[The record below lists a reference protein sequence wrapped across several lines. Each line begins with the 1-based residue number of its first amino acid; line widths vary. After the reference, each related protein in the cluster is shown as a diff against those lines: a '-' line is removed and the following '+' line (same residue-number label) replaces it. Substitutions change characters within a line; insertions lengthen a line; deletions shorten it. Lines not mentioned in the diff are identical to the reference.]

1 MGWFFAN
8 WDSHKIAVNQD
19 IVDML
24 MNEGLSGYFE
34 PNEGWLYS
42 NTGYVLLAVI
52 IEKASGMS
60 YADFMKTS
68 IFSPKQ
74 A

>member
-1 MGWFFAN
+1 
-8 WDSHKIAVNQD
+8 
-19 IVDML
+19 ML

-34 PNEGWLYS
+34 PNEGWMYS

-68 IFSPKQ
+68 IFYRQ

>member
-1 MGWFFAN
+1 MVFAN

-24 MNEGLSGYFE
+24 MNEGLPGYFE
-34 PNEGWLYS
+34 ANEGWLYS

-68 IFSPKQ
+68 IFHRS

>member
-1 MGWFFAN
+1 
-8 WDSHKIAVNQD
+8 
-19 IVDML
+19 ML
-24 MNEGLSGYFE
+24 MNEGLPGYFE

-68 IFSPKQ
+68 IFSYNRRLLP
-74 A
+74 